1 MRSGIIRRSTQAANG
16 IRHAAFAVLLAVG
29 LAPPALAQRAD
40 LEKIIRRTVLPNGLE
55 VVAVEN
61 QGVPLVTLEL
71 VVRNGAFTQT
81 PEYAGLAHLY
91 EHMFFKANDRY
102 PDPDETISRASDM
115 GAVFNA
121 STREE
126 LVNYYLTVSADSV
139 TAGMEFLAAAAIT
152 PKFLPD
158 ELAREREVV
167 IGEYDQQESSP
178 FFRFDQEMG
187 RRLWTTQFSRKNPIG
202 DRDVIR
208 ATTPAKMRAIK
219 DLYYIPNNSLLIIA
233 GDVDPAAVFA
243 MAERI
248 FGGWKRGGDPFAA
261 APIPP
266 IPPLTHNVGYVHEE
280 PVNAVTVQIQ
290 WHGPSVRKDEAATF
304 VADVFSDLLNAAGSR
319 FQKRLVDNGLWEGV
333 IVNYYTLNNV
343 GPITVSGQ
351 TSPERLRAALKA
363 LDAELRE
370 VLKPGYF
377 SAEEMDAAKAQRAV
391 SSAFEREKASAFS
404 HTIGFWWSVSG
415 LEYYMKYVDEMAR
428 QTPAQLQAYA
438 RKYIIDRPHVVGVML
453 SPEAQARLKLTEDEL
468 AQWGAAPTRA
478 VPAVPV
484 KTPVK
489 TPAKTPAKPPA
500 QRPMAPGGLT

>member
-1 MRSGIIRRSTQAANG
+1 MMRSRIIRWSTRAANG
-16 IRHAAFAVLLAVG
+16 TRRILLALTLTAA
-29 LAPPALAQRAD
+29 LAPPADAQRAD
-40 LEKIIRRTVLPNGLE
+40 LQKIIRRTVLPNGLE

-102 PDPDETISRASDM
+102 PQPDETINRASEM

-139 TAGMEFLAAAAIT
+139 AAGMDFLAAAAIT

-158 ELAREREVV
+158 ELEREREVV
-167 IGEYDQQESSP
+167 IGEYDQQESTP

-208 ATTPAKMRAIK
+208 GTTPAKMRAIK

-233 GDVDPAAVFA
+233 GDVDPTATFA
-243 MAERI
+243 LAERV
-248 FGGWKRGGDPFAA
+248 FGGWKRGPDPFVA

-266 IPPLTHNVGYVHEE
+266 IPPLTRNVGYIHQDA
-280 PVNAVTVQIQ
+280 VNAVSVQIQ
-290 WHGPSVRKDEAATF
+290 WHGPSVRKDEEATF
-304 VADVFSDLLNAAGSR
+304 VADVFSDLLNAPGSR
-319 FQKRLVDNGLWEGV
+319 FQKKLVDSGLWEGV

-343 GPITVSGQ
+343 GPITISGQ
-351 TSPERLRAALKA
+351 TSPDRLRSALKA
-363 LDAELRE
+363 LDAELRA
-370 VLKPGYF
+370 VLTPGYF
-377 SAEEMDAAKAQRAV
+377 SVEEMDAAKAQRAV
-391 SSAFEREKASAFS
+391 SSAFEREKASAFA

-428 QTPAQLQAYA
+428 RSPRQLQDYA
-438 RKYIIDRPHVVGVML
+438 RKYIIDRPRVVGVLL
-453 SPEAQARLKLTEDEL
+453 SPEARAQLNLTEDEL
-468 AQWGAAPTRA
+468 ARWGTTA
-478 VPAVPV
+478 
-484 KTPVK
+484 
-489 TPAKTPAKPPA
+489 PAKSGAPAKRPPA
-500 QRPMAPGGLT
+500 GGATR

>member
-1 MRSGIIRRSTQAANG
+1 MMRSPILRWSTHAANG
-16 IRHAAFAVLLAVG
+16 TRRILLALTLTVA
-29 LAPPALAQRAD
+29 LAPSAAAQRAD
-40 LEKIIRRTVLPNGLE
+40 LQKIIRRTVLPNGLE

-102 PDPDETISRASDM
+102 PQPDETITRASEM

-139 TAGMEFLAAAAIT
+139 AAGMDFLAAAAIT

-158 ELAREREVV
+158 ELEREREVV
-167 IGEYDQQESSP
+167 IGEYDQQESTP

-208 ATTPAKMRAIK
+208 GTTPAKMRAIK

-233 GDVDPAAVFA
+233 GDVDPTATFA
-243 MAERI
+243 LAERV
-248 FGGWKRGGDPFAA
+248 FGGWKRGPDPFIA

-266 IPPLTHNVGYVHEE
+266 IPPLTRNVGYIHQDA
-280 PVNAVTVQIQ
+280 VNAVTVQIQ
-290 WHGPSVRKDEAATF
+290 WHGPSVRKDEEATF
-304 VADVFSDLLNAAGSR
+304 VADVFSDLLNAPGSR
-319 FQKRLVDNGLWEGV
+319 FQRKLVDSGLWEGV

-343 GPITVSGQ
+343 GPITISGQ
-351 TSPERLRAALKA
+351 TSPDRLRSALKA
-363 LDAELRE
+363 LDTELRE
-370 VLKPGYF
+370 VLAPGYF
-377 SAEEMDAAKAQRAV
+377 SVEEMDAAKAQRAV
-391 SSAFEREKASAFS
+391 SSAFEREKASAFA

-428 QTPAQLQAYA
+428 RSPRQLQDYA
-438 RKYIIDRPHVVGVML
+438 RKYIIDRPRVVGVLL
-453 SPEAQARLKLTEDEL
+453 SPDARAQLSLTEDEL
-468 AQWGAAPTRA
+468 ARWGTVA
-478 VPAVPV
+478 
-484 KTPVK
+484 
-489 TPAKTPAKPPA
+489 PAKSSAPAKRAPA
-500 QRPMAPGGLT
+500 AGATR